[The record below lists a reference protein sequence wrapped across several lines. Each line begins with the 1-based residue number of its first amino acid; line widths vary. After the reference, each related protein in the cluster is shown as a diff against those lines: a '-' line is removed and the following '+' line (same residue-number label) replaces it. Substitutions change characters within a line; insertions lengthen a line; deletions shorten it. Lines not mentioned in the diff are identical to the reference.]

1 MADRRSGPFVMMTVE
16 PPGGTWPHIDT
27 LARELAL
34 LGAEVAVAALA
45 PLRPGQR
52 IEYAG
57 IPGVELLVC
66 PVAAASAAD
75 HLAGRDRIAAWLLSM
90 EEMLNPDVVHLTG
103 YLHAGLPW
111 CGKLLVAGHPGS
123 GSAYGRLSAESR
135 RVCRSAFQH
144 GLRAAD
150 LVVTPSDTMLAALS
164 RHFGAING
172 RVIRDGRD
180 PARFT
185 PGSKEPVILSA
196 STIRD
201 DPARVSAL
209 ERAAPRLP
217 WPVVVAGE
225 QCDEAGKPLRLDGVS
240 VLGRLH
246 PNQVSPWLNRA
257 AVYAANSA
265 EGPGTWLPEAALS
278 GCALVLGDTAALR
291 ELWSGAA
298 LFVPQDDP
306 DALAAG
312 LRTLAADRRLRE
324 AMGFAARRRALRHTA
339 KGMAESY
346 LAAYRGL
353 IAARARDQFAQENRY
368 PA

>member
-1 MADRRSGPFVMMTVE
+1 VRRTGPFVMITVE
-16 PPGGTWPHIDT
+16 PPGGTWPHVDT

-34 LGAEVAVAALA
+34 QGAEVAVAALT

-57 IPGVELLVC
+57 IPGVELLAC
-66 PVAAASAAD
+66 PNPVATPAD
-75 HLAGRDRIAAWLLSM
+75 HLAHRDRIAAWLLSM

-111 CGKLLVAGHPGS
+111 SGKLLVAGHPGS
-123 GSAYGRLSAESR
+123 GSAYGRLDDDSR
-135 RVCRSAFQH
+135 RVCRAAFQH
-144 GLRAAD
+144 GLKAAD
-150 LVVTPSDTMLAALS
+150 LVVTPTDTMLAALN
-164 RHFGAING
+164 RHFGELNG
-172 RVIRDGRD
+172 RVVRDGRD

-185 PGSKEPVILSA
+185 IGTKEPVILSA
-196 STIRD
+196 GTVRD
-201 DPARVSAL
+201 DPARPSAL
-209 ERAAPRLP
+209 EKAAPRLP

-225 QCDEAGKPLRLDGVS
+225 QADEAGRHLKLEGVS

-246 PNQVSPWLNRA
+246 PNQLVPWFNRA
-257 AVYAANSA
+257 SVYVANSA
-265 EGPGTWLPEAALS
+265 EGSGTWLPEAALS

-291 ELWSGAA
+291 ELWSGSA

-306 DALAAG
+306 DALASG
-312 LRTLAADRRLRE
+312 LRTLLADRRLRE
-324 AMGFAARRRALRHTA
+324 AMGFAARRRALRQSA
-339 KGMAESY
+339 KGMAEAY

-368 PA
+368 TA